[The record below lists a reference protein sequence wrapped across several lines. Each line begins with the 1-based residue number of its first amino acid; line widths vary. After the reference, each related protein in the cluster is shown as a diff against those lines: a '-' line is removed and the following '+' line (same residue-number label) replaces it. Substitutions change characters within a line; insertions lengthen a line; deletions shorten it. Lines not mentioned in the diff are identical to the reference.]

1 GRRQGRP
8 DRRQLHRRPHPGA
21 GPRGP
26 GRRSALLP
34 AVPGGAGGARRPA
47 GAPSADRPCPGRA
60 CREDLGGRDAAPQRA
75 RGRGASGH
83 RGHRARVAR
92 PEPAVS
98 ARIIRTYY
106 AITALFNLAMSLIWG
121 IDTLFKL
128 GAGLDIFHV
137 MLTNAAFTLGS
148 MVFEI
153 PTGVV
158 ADTVG
163 RRISLLLCLATLF
176 VTTLLYV
183 GIAWRG
189 GGFWAFAAVSVFLGL
204 GYTFYTGAVD
214 AWLVDALKATGYAEP
229 LEPVFARGQMLFGAG
244 MLVGTIGGGLLGQI
258 HLYIPY
264 FVRAAVVVPL
274 FLLAWFHMPEL
285 GYTPRTLELGRVPA
299 EMRRVFV
306 EGMRYGLE
314 HPVVRPVMLASLV
327 SMSFMI
333 FGFYSWQRYFLDLL
347 GRDAVW
353 VDGVISALVGLSLIV
368 GNALVVPLSR
378 VVRTRTGVLM
388 LSTGVQAALAVACG
402 LLTNF
407 YTVVALYL
415 LYGVAIGLALPV
427 KQTYLNAHI
436 PSAQRATIISLDSMF
451 ASSGGVL

>member
-1 GRRQGRP
+1 
-8 DRRQLHRRPHPGA
+8 L
-21 GPRGP
+21 
-26 GRRSALLP
+26 
-34 AVPGGAGGARRPA
+34 
-47 GAPSADRPCPGRA
+47 
-60 CREDLGGRDAAPQRA
+60 
-75 RGRGASGH
+75 
-83 RGHRARVAR
+83 
-92 PEPAVS
+92 
-98 ARIIRTYY
+98 IRTYY

-128 GAGLDIFHV
+128 GAGLDIFQV

-189 GGFWAFAAVSVFLGL
+189 GGFWPFAAVSGFLGL
-204 GYTFYTGAVD
+204 GYT
-214 AWLVDALKATGYAEP
+214 
-229 LEPVFARGQMLFGAG
+229 R
-244 MLVGTIGGGLLGQI
+244 
-258 HLYIPY
+258 
-264 FVRAAVVVPL
+264 
-274 FLLAWFHMPEL
+274 
-285 GYTPRTLELGRVPA
+285 RTLELGRVPA

-347 GRDAVW
+347 GKNLVW
-353 VDGVISALVGLSLIV
+353 VDGVISSLVGLSLIA
-368 GNALVVPLSR
+368 GNALVAPVSR
-378 VVRTRTGVLM
+378 VVPTRTGVLM
-388 LSTGVQAALAVACG
+388 VSVAVQAASVVLCG
-402 LLTNF
+402 LLTDF
-407 YTVVALYL
+407 YVVVALYL
-415 LYGVAIGLALPV
+415 VYGAAVGLAMPV
-427 KQTYLNAHI
+427 KQAYLNAHI
-436 PSAQRATIISLDSMF
+436 PTAQRATIISLDSMF
-451 ASSGGVL
+451 ANAGGVMGQ